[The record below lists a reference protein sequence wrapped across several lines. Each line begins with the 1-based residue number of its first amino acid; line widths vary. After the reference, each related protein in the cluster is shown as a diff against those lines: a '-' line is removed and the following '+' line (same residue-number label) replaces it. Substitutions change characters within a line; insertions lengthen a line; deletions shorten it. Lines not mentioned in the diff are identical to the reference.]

1 MTQTG
6 QFRHRAGSGGPG
18 ASAEDGSLPRVAA
31 GSGGVRS

>member
-6 QFRHRAGSGGPG
+6 QFRHRAGSDGPE
-18 ASAEDGSLPRVAA
+18 ASAEDAPCPGVAA